1 MSYCMDV
8 KTHNVNLPLVSM
20 FVLEVEIKLVRD
32 PKTTTHTFSNEE
44 VQWNLHN
51 AHKSICAQN

>member
-8 KTHNVNLPLVSM
+8 KTHDVNLPLASM

-32 PKTTTHTFSNEE
+32 PKTTTHTFSNEK
-44 VQWNLHN
+44 VQWNFHN
-51 AHKSICAQN
+51 AHKSICA